1 MMQQIIKLNL
11 KITLILYHF
20 QFVQNNQ
27 LTNYKFTKNRFHVAL
42 DKPITF
48 PFAHKQKE

>member
-11 KITLILYHF
+11 KIKLILNHF

-27 LTNYKFTKNRFHVAL
+27 LTNLPKTVFTFT